1 MSAQEAITLQA
12 NRSLGERYTLLGQL
26 GVGGAGEVYR
36 AYDKERELEV
46 GLKLLRREVAT
57 IETARVR
64 FLREF
69 RAISRLAH
77 PNCLAVFD
85 EGQYDGQ
92 YFYTMELIEGGDLQK
107 YQRADQEVLLDLLY
121 QVAIALAH
129 IHNHRIVHRDLKPAN
144 ILVEQHDDGS
154 LTAKLA
160 DFGIAKLL
168 DSEQKMTN
176 PGAMVGTVNYMSPE
190 QIRGDAI
197 DPRTDLYAF
206 GCIVFEMF
214 TGQPPFV
221 HPKGSFH
228 VLRAHLEVA
237 PPRLSERLD
246 GVPAPLDDLVTRLL
260 AKDPADR
267 PQSALAIVDALSG
280 LRTGQATNLE
290 QARAA
295 AFLYRPAMV
304 GRAREREALVE
315 ATSKMHARGAERPL
329 FATLCSPA
337 GMGKSRLIE
346 ALRKDLQARGTTVL
360 VASLEA
366 NPDMLFSPFPMAED
380 AILRELTRVV
390 DYGDETL
397 DVTASIEEGFVP
409 GVEATSP
416 IDLNAMRETMSP
428 AAIDSAIARRRRARA
443 LVADLER
450 LSQNTPVLLVLEDL
464 HGMTPGALE
473 FLEDM
478 LDALKGPLAAPP
490 AILLTMRPGHIRTRV
505 RELERAIPSVAI
517 DLEPLGEEEIEQM
530 LGQMLGQA
538 QDVSLL
544 EHLVRRVLAQTEGN
558 PLFVQAY
565 LQNIVEQNALKR
577 TREGWTYEGD
587 ESTGDLVPRTMVQ
600 VLTERLSM
608 LEPTTYNVLRAAS
621 VAGRVFDFA
630 LLREVLEIDESQLL
644 DAIDEGL
651 RNWIIRSIPGPRH
664 LDVYTFDH
672 AKFVDAL
679 QEDLSPSRAR
689 SLHQRIGV
697 ALEKR
702 ENTSSQILAHHF
714 ARGDDPERAKAYLTR
729 AGIEALEEHDHAAA
743 RDHFEAALSLLEAP
757 VINSATANAARTERE
772 HRELLERYAD
782 ALGALGQHEEEL
794 AVLEQRLELP
804 TESDAARARLLRKRA
819 RALNL
824 SGQTDAGIQ
833 ALIETLEFLG
843 DSPPRHRAVVW
854 LRLITLFL
862 GTWFFFLLPAFKA
875 RRREFIRERALAHQE
890 LMVAHYWVNLERSTY
905 HQFIYLQLARRLE
918 DPAILVDAYASHLLL
933 ASLLRMRKRVA
944 RYKARA
950 EALASDMGD
959 VLGASRVESFMATAS
974 AFLDE
979 PDAYKRHHAAAL
991 QGADLAGDRFNL
1003 SFTLTTGGWCATVIG
1018 DIPYARAM
1026 FERAVA
1032 LGDEME
1038 SPRVRVDGLVGL
1050 CAVEV
1055 LCGEEIEASAH
1066 EALEVG
1072 DRLGLPANSAL
1083 GHELIGANSFFKR
1096 DFREAAER
1104 FENARRLYV
1113 VNRLFGAW
1121 GFMIGYEY
1129 AEALLHAVDTEGGP
1143 ISPKDLAALEANLSD
1158 SQLAMRGLPPFA
1170 GFYETLKGT
1179 IAARKG
1185 QKKKA
1190 LALFSRAR
1198 QLRERWP
1205 EHYLTAWVL
1214 QRIAIEQ
1221 AHLGQPPETYE
1232 PLLERYE
1239 TILADT
1245 DLAGLAGLSSLA
1257 REIIEKRPRLKA

>member
-12 NRSLGERYTLLGQL
+12 DKSLGERYTLLGQL

-36 AYDKERELEV
+36 AYDKERDHEV

-69 RAISRLAH
+69 RAISKLAH

-85 EGQYDGQ
+85 EGQHDGQ

-107 YQRADQEVLLDLLY
+107 YQRAEQDILLDLLY

-144 ILVEQHDDGS
+144 ILVEQHDDGTR
-154 LTAKLA
+154 TAKLA

-168 DSEQKMTN
+168 DSEQKMTS

-214 TGQPPFV
+214 TGQPPFI

-267 PQSALAIVDALSG
+267 PQSALAIVDVLAS
-280 LRTGQATNLE
+280 LRTGEETDLE

-304 GRAREREALVE
+304 GRVREREALVE
-315 ATSKMHARGAERPL
+315 ATSRMHSRSEERPL
-329 FATLCSPA
+329 FTTLCSPA

-380 AILRELTRVV
+380 AIARELTRAV
-390 DYGDETL
+390 DFGDETL
-397 DVTASIEEGFVP
+397 DVGKSIEEGFVP
-409 GVEATSP
+409 GQAPAP
-416 IDLNAMRETMSP
+416 ISLNAMRETMSP
-428 AAIDSAIARRRRARA
+428 AAIDPAVARRKRARA

-450 LSQNTPVLLVLEDL
+450 LAQHNPVLLVLEDL

-473 FLEDM
+473 FLEDV
-478 LDALKGPLAAPP
+478 LDALQGPMATPP
-490 AILLTMRPGHIRTRV
+490 ALLITMRPGHIRTRV
-505 RELERAIPSVAI
+505 RELERQLPSLAI

-544 EHLVRRVLAQTEGN
+544 GHLVRRVLAQTEGN

-587 ESTGDLVPRTMVQ
+587 ESTGELVPRTMVQ

-630 LLREVLEIDESQLL
+630 LLREVLDVDESQLL

-679 QEDLSPSRAR
+679 QEDLYPSRAR

-697 ALEKR
+697 ALEQRKD
-702 ENTSSQILAHHF
+702 TSKQALAHHF
-714 ARGDDPERAKAYLTR
+714 ARGEDPERAKTYLTR
-729 AGIEALEEHDHAAA
+729 AGVEALEEHDHAAA
-743 RDHFEAALSLLEAP
+743 RDHFEAALSLLETL
-757 VINSATANAARTERE
+757 VDTNSTEDAAASQRD

-794 AVLEQRLELP
+794 EVLEQRLELP
-804 TESDAARARLLRKRA
+804 MESDAARARLLRKRA

-824 SGQTDAGIQ
+824 SGQTEAGIQ

-843 DSPPRHRAVVW
+843 DSPPKHRAVVW
-854 LRLITLFL
+854 LRLVMLFL

-933 ASLLRMRKRVA
+933 ASLLRMKKRVR

-950 EALASDMGD
+950 EALASDLGD

-974 AFLDE
+974 AFMDE
-979 PDAYKRHHAAAL
+979 PEAYKRHHATAL
-991 QGADLAGDRFNL
+991 EGAELAGDRFNL

-1055 LCGEEIEASAH
+1055 LCGGEIEDRAR

-1083 GHELIGANSFFKR
+1083 GHELIGAHHFFR
-1096 DFREAAER
+1096 REFRQATER
-1104 FENARRLYV
+1104 FLSARNIYV
-1113 VNRLFGAW
+1113 EDRLFGAW

-1129 AEALLHAVDTEGGP
+1129 AEALLHAVDMEGGK
-1143 ISPKDLAALEANLSD
+1143 ISSKDLAALEANLSD

-1185 QKKKA
+1185 KKRKA
-1190 LALFSRAR
+1190 LALFERAQ
-1198 QLRERWP
+1198 QLRQRWP

-1214 QRIAIEQ
+1214 QRIAIEK
-1221 AHLGQPPETYE
+1221 ARLGQPEEDYE
-1232 PLLERYE
+1232 PLLERYDA
-1239 TILADT
+1239 ILEST
-1245 DLAGLAGLSSLA
+1245 DLDGLSGLSSLA
-1257 REIIEKRPRLKA
+1257 RELARLKA